1 MNFILLVTFLKETM
15 TIKHTKKAK
24 MTIKYTKIGEIANKK
39 SKCQ

>member
-24 MTIKYTKIGEIANKK
+24 TTIKYTKIGEIANKK